1 MMAGADRIPED
12 EWRLDDKS
20 SARAEHEPRLAP
32 PHPATPVN
40 LSQQRLTRAVYV
52 VTAEHLGWYAIAVY
66 ALVTR
71 AIALAARPLDP
82 AQARD
87 ALAALAMATHGRAA
101 LASGAAL
108 HASWVAI
115 LEGWIFAAAGA
126 TDASSRIVVMLC
138 GLLMVASGFA
148 MRPFIG
154 RAGALAFA
162 ALIAISPS
170 VTYFSRG
177 GSTAIASLTFMLIAI
192 AVAES
197 MRRRPGMVRAAALGV
212 AIALW
217 LSADPIGY
225 ATAAAMIVSL
235 ILVSAGYAV
244 RIDHRRLRL
253 RVWWERR
260 RGLVIVCAIVTI
272 GLWVLLTTAFFTR
285 PLGTVLEYDL
295 RAAFA
300 WPPIAFDRGFHTSIA
315 ILVIYEFFIL
325 ILAIAGAIAIVSRG
339 SGDRVAAWSVVW
351 AVVSLVMLASAGANR
366 SDALIATVLPLT
378 IVGAYALDWMH
389 RSERWNSIRYA
400 IAAAVALTLYVQL
413 AINFVH
419 PAPDT
424 SEAPWRR
431 HALLFWSAPTTSI
444 QTVRECERA
453 RNSVSPAGASAMIPD
468 ENEAPQVRWY
478 LRDLVLSDSPATANI
493 VVTIGK
499 TQSGALA
506 GNPDAPQFGFEEWW
520 TPDFGA
526 LTMAGAIRHLLT
538 QRAWSDVEI
547 RDLEISIPRPDGTP
561 SVTMSG
567 KIGDE

>member
-1 MMAGADRIPED
+1 MAGADRIPD
-12 EWRLDDKS
+12 DQWRLDDES
-20 SARAEHEPRLAP
+20 SERAEHEPRLVPLTTETA
-32 PHPATPVN
+32 VN
-40 LSQQRLTRAVYV
+40 LSHQRLTRAVYV
-52 VTAEHLGWYAIAVY
+52 VTAEHLGWYLIAVY

-71 AIALAARPLDP
+71 AIALGVRPLD
-82 AQARD
+82 AVQARD
-87 ALAALAMATHGRAA
+87 ALAALALATHGRAA
-101 LASGAAL
+101 LAAGAGL

-115 LEGWIFAAAGA
+115 LQAWIFAAVGA
-126 TDASSRIVVMLC
+126 TDATSRIVVWLC

-177 GSTAIASLTFMLIAI
+177 GSTAIASMAFVMIAI
-192 AVAES
+192 AIAES
-197 MRRRPGMVRAAALGV
+197 MRRQPGLVRAAGLGV

-235 ILVSAGYAV
+235 ILVGAGGAV

-260 RGLVIVCAIVTI
+260 RAVVIVCAIVAA
-272 GLWVLLTTAFFTR
+272 GLWIFLTTAFFSR
-285 PLGTVLEYDL
+285 SLATVLEYDL
-295 RAAFA
+295 RAAFVR
-300 WPPIAFDRGFHTSIA
+300 PSIA
-315 ILVIYEFFIL
+315 TGRFVLRLLPILAIYEFIIL
-325 ILAIAGAIAIVSRG
+325 ILAIAGAFAIVSRRIAG
-339 SGDRVAAWSVVW
+339 RFAAWSVVW
-351 AVVSLVMLASAGANR
+351 TIVSLVMLATVGANR
-366 SDALIATVLPLT
+366 SDAVLAILLPL
-378 IVGAYALDWMH
+378 IILAACGLDWMH

-400 IAAAVALTLYVQL
+400 IAAGVALTLYVQF
-413 AINFVH
+413 AVNFVH

-431 HALLFWSAPTTSI
+431 HALLFWSEPATSI
-444 QTVRECERA
+444 QTVRECRRA
-453 RNSVSPAGASAMIPD
+453 RNVVSPAGASAMIPD
-468 ENEAPQVRWY
+468 DHETPQVRWY
-478 LRDLVLSDSPATANI
+478 LRDFALTDSPAAANI

-506 GNPDAPQFGFEEWW
+506 GNPDASQFGFEEWW

-526 LTMAGAIRHLLT
+526 LTMPGAIRYLLA

-547 RDLEISIPRPDGTP
+547 RDLGIAIARPDSTP
-561 SVTMSG
+561 LR
-567 KIGDE
+567 

>member
-1 MMAGADRIPED
+1 MPGADRIPDD

-20 SARAEHEPRLAP
+20 IERAGHEPRLVPLTTETA
-32 PHPATPVN
+32 VN
-40 LSQQRLTRAVYV
+40 LSHERLTRAVYV
-52 VTAEHLGWYAIAVY
+52 VTAEHLGWYLIALY

-71 AIALAARPLDP
+71 AIALGARPLD
-82 AQARD
+82 AADARD
-87 ALAALAMATHGRAA
+87 ALAALAIATHGSAA
-101 LASGAAL
+101 LASGAGL

-115 LEGWIFAAAGA
+115 LQGWIFAAAGA
-126 TDASSRIVVMLC
+126 TDATSRIVVMLC
-138 GLLMVASGFA
+138 GLLMLASGFA

-177 GSTAIASLTFMLIAI
+177 GSTTIASLAFMMIAI
-192 AVAES
+192 AIAQS
-197 MRRRPGMVRAAALGV
+197 MLRRPSVLRAAGLGV

-225 ATAAAMIVSL
+225 LTAAAMIVSL
-235 ILVSAGYAV
+235 IFVGAGDAV

-260 RGLVIVCAIVTI
+260 RALVIVCAIVAAGI
-272 GLWVLLTTAFFTR
+272 WLLLTTAFFA
-285 PLGTVLEYDL
+285 LSLATVVGYDL

-300 WPPIAFDRGFHTSIA
+300 PPSIAFDRFVLRLLP
-315 ILVIYEFFIL
+315 ILAIYEFI
-325 ILAIAGAIAIVSRG
+325 IVTLAIVGAFAILSRRI
-339 SGDRVAAWSVVW
+339 GDRFAVWSVVW
-351 AVVSLVMLASAGANR
+351 AFVSLVMLAAAGANR
-366 SDALIATVLPLT
+366 SDAVLAILLPLT
-378 IVGAYALDWMH
+378 ILAAYGLDWMH

-400 IAAAVALTLYVQL
+400 IAAGIALTLYVQL
-413 AINFVH
+413 AVNFVH

-431 HALLFWSAPTTSI
+431 HALLFWSEPATSI
-444 QTVRECERA
+444 QTVRECRRA
-453 RNSVSPAGASAMIPD
+453 GNAVSPAGASAMIPD
-468 ENEAPQVRWY
+468 DNQAPQLRWY
-478 LRDLVLSDSPATANI
+478 LRDFALTDSPAAANI

-506 GNPDAPQFGFEEWW
+506 GNPDAPDFGFEERW
-520 TPDFGA
+520 TPDFGT
-526 LTMAGAIRHLLT
+526 LTIAGAIRHLLA

-547 RDLEISIPRPDGTP
+547 RDLEIAIPRPDRTP
-561 SVTMSG
+561 SATTG
-567 KIGDE
+567 GEIEDQ

>member
-1 MMAGADRIPED
+1 MAGADRIPDD
-12 EWRLDDKS
+12 EWRLDDES
-20 SARAEHEPRLAP
+20 TDRAEHEPRLAP

-40 LSQQRLTRAVYV
+40 LSHERLTRAVYV
-52 VTAEHLGWYAIAVY
+52 VTAEHLGWYLIAIY

-71 AIALAARPLDP
+71 VIALGARPLDAAP
-82 AQARD
+82 ARD

-101 LASGAAL
+101 LASGAGL

-115 LEGWIFAAAGA
+115 LQGWIFAAAGA
-126 TDASSRIVVMLC
+126 TDATSRIVVMLC

-148 MRPFIG
+148 MRPFLG

-177 GSTAIASLTFMLIAI
+177 GSTVIASLAFMMTAIAI
-192 AVAES
+192 AQS
-197 MRRRPGMVRAAALGV
+197 MRRQPGLLRAAGLGV

-225 ATAAAMIVSL
+225 ATAAATIGSL
-235 ILVSAGYAV
+235 ILFGAGDAV

-260 RGLVIVCAIVTI
+260 RALVTVCAIVAA
-272 GLWVLLTTAFFTR
+272 GLWILLTTAFFTR
-285 PLGTVLEYDL
+285 SLATVVGYDL
-295 RAAFA
+295 HAAFA
-300 WPPIAFDRGFHTSIA
+300 RPSIAFDHGLHTSIV
-315 ILVIYEFFIL
+315 ILVIYEFIIL
-325 ILAIAGAIAIVSRG
+325 ILAIAGAIAIVSRRI
-339 SGDRVAAWSVVW
+339 GDRVAAWSVVW
-351 AVVSLVMLASAGANR
+351 TIVSLVMLASMGANR
-366 SDALIATVLPLT
+366 SDAVLAILLPLT
-378 IVGAYALDWMH
+378 VVAGCAVDWMH
-389 RSERWNSIRYA
+389 QSERWNSTRHA
-400 IAAAVALTLYVQL
+400 IAAAVTLTLYVQF
-413 AINFVH
+413 AVNFVH

-431 HALLFWSAPTTSI
+431 HVLLFWSEPTTSI
-444 QTVRECERA
+444 QTVRECKRA
-453 RNSVSPAGASAMIPD
+453 RAAVSPAGASAMIPD
-468 ENEAPQVRWY
+468 DNETPQVRWY
-478 LRDLVLSDSPATANI
+478 LRDFALSDSPAAANI

-506 GNPDAPQFGFEEWW
+506 GNPDAPDFGFEEWW
-520 TPDFGA
+520 TPDFGT

-547 RDLEISIPRPDGTP
+547 RDLEIAIPRPGSTP
-561 SVTMSG
+561 SVTMRG
-567 KIGDE
+567 EIGDE